1 MNNKDYVKTIHNILI
16 EYVPY
21 AHYAALEKASRD
33 YSGGYP
39 ISEDYKNENVD
50 VFSESVFLFCST
62 ETSDEIMERFIDY
75 LYGEYKYESKDKQ
88 GRFLVKTEVIC
99 FQNFEK
105 SFSEKLKDI
114 LAPLLELEDYDSLG
128 KRVYD
133 IVAEDFEININLI
146 NLDME
151 RSVESYGHW
160 LTRGEKNDID
170 VLNDLIDASESYIE
184 RLMKVQMDQCGD
196 IEKEYFESPFFS
208 NNSSP
213 CFSEDRMIELV
224 KEKQEDEY
232 FDYQESM
239 EKLEYD
245 KNLGE
250 HLAYLDFLDEIEKVH
265 KG

>member
-1 MNNKDYVKTIHNILI
+1 
-16 EYVPY
+16 
-21 AHYAALEKASRD
+21 
-33 YSGGYP
+33 
-39 ISEDYKNENVD
+39 
-50 VFSESVFLFCST
+50 
-62 ETSDEIMERFIDY
+62 MERFIDY

-170 VLNDLIDASESYIE
+170 VLNDLID
-184 RLMKVQMDQCGD
+184 V
-196 IEKEYFESPFFS
+196 
-208 NNSSP
+208 
-213 CFSEDRMIELV
+213 
-224 KEKQEDEY
+224 
-232 FDYQESM
+232 
-239 EKLEYD
+239 
-245 KNLGE
+245 
-250 HLAYLDFLDEIEKVH
+250 
-265 KG
+265 